1 MKMTLVMI
9 GATVAGILSAAAS
22 LVASPDYRGS
32 VRVALVLGALSLA
45 GSVAVLVNSRS
56 KAKWVILIV
65 AIPVAVFALDN
76 IGRML
81 MILHLVGFRI
91 LI

>member
-1 MKMTLVMI
+1 MI

-22 LVASPDYRGS
+22 LVSSPDYRGS
-32 VRVALVLGALSLA
+32 VTTALILASLSQA
-45 GSVAVLVNSRS
+45 GSVLVLSKSKS
-56 KAKWVILIV
+56 KAKWAILIV
-65 AIPVAVFALDN
+65 AIPVAVFMLDN

-81 MILHLVGFRI
+81 MILHLKGFRI